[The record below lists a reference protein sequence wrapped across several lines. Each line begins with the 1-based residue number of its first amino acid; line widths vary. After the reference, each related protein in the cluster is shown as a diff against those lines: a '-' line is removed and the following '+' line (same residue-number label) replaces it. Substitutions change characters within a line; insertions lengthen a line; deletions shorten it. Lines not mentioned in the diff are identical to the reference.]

1 MGFFV
6 AVILMVIEV
15 YMPLYT
21 QNVMGYSAKISGLL
35 MAPMSITWLLSSF
48 ILVKLFKKFGE
59 KKVILGSILILAI
72 TCYLLRFT
80 TPDTNLIY
88 LILII
93 FIMGAGFGGVLNTLI
108 ILIQN
113 AVTYEKRGAAT
124 STNALIRTL
133 GQTIGV
139 SVFGGLMN
147 SSISSYFKH
156 SDISNVTADNIYSS
170 GASAYQIMEAFFNGV
185 HNIFYALVFIA
196 FICFIAGIFISKIH
210 IRKDDN

>member
-1 MGFFV
+1 
-6 AVILMVIEV
+6 
-15 YMPLYT
+15 
-21 QNVMGYSAKISGLL
+21 
-35 MAPMSITWLLSSF
+35 
-48 ILVKLFKKFGE
+48 
-59 KKVILGSILILAI
+59 
-72 TCYLLRFT
+72 
-80 TPDTNLIY
+80 
-88 LILII
+88 
-93 FIMGAGFGGVLNTLI
+93 MGAGFGGVLNTLI

-185 HNIFYALVFIA
+185 HNIFYALVFVA
-196 FICFIAGIFISKIH
+196 LICFIAGIFISKKSILE
-210 IRKDDN
+210 KDDN